1 MIQQQEKEKP
11 NIQYMA
17 KGALIIG
24 VIAFHSF
31 LYEDHA
37 ADHHFHIAFCVF
49 PCQMGVFFFYSGF
62 NYASGKRSPID
73 NIKRRAKQILIPL
86 ITMFFV
92 AVILIGGLQLITGNT
107 QMIVIWYSI
116 KYLLTDGGVMTG
128 NPDLSK
134 GFYDLSLAIG
144 ELWYLYA
151 LYIVSVVFYLIVDWT
166 ISKLRNLL
174 IIVIPLL
181 ITSFLIGQFIGYCLP
196 YTVQS
201 YPLILAI
208 MLVGAYIRKKDLL
221 NIHLDN
227 KKNIYISII
236 LMIVFEGIIIGLCL
250 LCYYAFGAT
259 AVGALISG
267 GLNQKIRGF
276 DVFVA
281 FLMSILGTF
290 VIHTLMKFISKIKFV
305 SSFFEIFGKNSAL
318 VYLTHPILLSY
329 IHTLI
334 FWRNNDLF
342 GWL

>member
-1 MIQQQEKEKP
+1 MIQKQEKENP

-24 VIAFHSF
+24 VIAFHSL
-31 LYEDHA
+31 LYEDHKA
-37 ADHHFHIAFCVF
+37 HHHFHIVFCVF
-49 PCQMGVFFFYSGF
+49 PCLMGVFFFYSGF

-73 NIKRRAKQILIPL
+73 NIKRRTKQLLIPL

-107 QMIVIWYSI
+107 QMIDIWYSL
-116 KYLLTDGGVMTG
+116 KYLLTDGGVITG
-128 NPDLSK
+128 NPDILK
-134 GFYDLSLAIG
+134 GCYDLTLAFG
-144 ELWYLYA
+144 TLWYSYA
-151 LYIVSVVFYLIVDWT
+151 LYIVSVVFYLIVDWA

-181 ITSFLIGQFIGYCLP
+181 ITSFLIGQFIRYCLP

-201 YPLILAI
+201 YPLILTI

-236 LMIVFEGIIIGLCL
+236 LMIVFEGIIIGLSL

-259 AVGALISG
+259 AVGALLTG
-267 GLNQKIRGF
+267 GLNKKIRGF

-305 SSFFEIFGKNSAL
+305 SSFFEIFGKNSAF
-318 VYLTHPILLSY
+318 VYLTHPIITFLYSY
-329 IHTLI
+329 TNILEK
-334 FWRNNDLF
+334 
-342 GWL
+342 

>member
-1 MIQQQEKEKP
+1 MIQKQEKENP

-24 VIAFHSF
+24 VFALYSL
-31 LYEDHA
+31 LYEDHIA
-37 ADHHFHIAFCVF
+37 FQRFHIAFCVF
-49 PCQMGVFFFYSGF
+49 PCPMGVFFFYSGF
-62 NYASGKRSPID
+62 NYASGKRTPID
-73 NIKRRAKQILIPL
+73 NIKRRTKELLIPL

-107 QMIVIWYSI
+107 QMIDIWYSI
-116 KYLLTDGGVMTG
+116 KYLLTDGGVVTG
-128 NPDLSK
+128 NPDILK
-134 GFYDLSLAIG
+134 GCYDLTLAFG
-144 ELWYLYA
+144 NLWYSYA
-151 LYIVSVVFYLIVDWT
+151 LYIVSVVFYLIVDWA

-181 ITSFLIGQFIGYCLP
+181 ITSFLIGQFIRYCLP

-201 YPLILAI
+201 YPLMLAI
-208 MLVGAYIRKKDLL
+208 MLVGLYIRKKDLL
-221 NIHLDN
+221 NIPLDN
-227 KKNIYISII
+227 KKNISITII
-236 LMIVFEGIIIGLCL
+236 LMIVFEGIIIGLSL

-259 AVGALISG
+259 AVGALLTG
-267 GLNQKIRGF
+267 GLNKKIRGF

-305 SSFFEIFGKNSAL
+305 SSFFEIFGKNSAF

-334 FWRNNDLF
+334 FWRNNDIF